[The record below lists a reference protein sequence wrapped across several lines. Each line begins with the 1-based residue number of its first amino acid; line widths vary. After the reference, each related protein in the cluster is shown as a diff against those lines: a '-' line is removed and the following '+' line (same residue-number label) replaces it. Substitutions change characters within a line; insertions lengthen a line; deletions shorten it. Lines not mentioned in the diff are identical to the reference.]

1 MFLCFTCDVWTTQ
14 SHIDRTRY
22 SINAMLTLHSESF
35 FLTLS
40 PWYDCGFLWVKVACL
55 VVTMKLICYLPTD
68 FVVQILGEWLRLR
81 DVCKLDVAMCSTVN
95 RLSLGCVYEGV
106 VLKCNG
112 AAGDIGKTEYQL
124 DWFLVRRI
132 RLSAFRVD
140 YPLSRKALPKVI
152 ALLTHSHSH
161 LRTLY
166 LHDVGTS
173 LSSIALCISQYCT
186 GIINLQVANMN
197 ICGPFFEMLSN
208 LRQLK
213 NLTIQECE
221 KLNDVHAQGSL
232 CLSVETLTLEGKHCT
247 ELQEVLLKMCP
258 NLVTFQL
265 MSEVAEL
272 YDMPP
277 KLEEL
282 FVDQCKTVRVLNL
295 NSNLRSLVIRGD
307 ETKDEDIAGVF
318 TSASHLQY
326 LDLTCNEFLTD
337 VTLNR
342 IADAYS
348 KSLTNLNISGWEGVS
363 CAAIK
368 YLCEKCTKL
377 SSLALGSYYCII
389 EALDHCSSLRSLDI
403 SCCTITD
410 EVLLK
415 IAAAPLEYL
424 NMTRTTGFTN
434 EGLLAFGKGCAKLK
448 TISISSDLLKN
459 LWKELRPDLRIW

>member
-1 MFLCFTCDVWTTQ
+1 
-14 SHIDRTRY
+14 
-22 SINAMLTLHSESF
+22 
-35 FLTLS
+35 
-40 PWYDCGFLWVKVACL
+40 
-55 VVTMKLICYLPTD
+55 MKLLVELPTD
-68 FVVQILGEWLRLR
+68 FVVHILSEWLRLR
-81 DVCKLDVAMCSTVN
+81 DVRKLDVAMCSTVN
-95 RLSLGCVYEGV
+95 RLSMGCIYEGL
-106 VLKCNG
+106 VLKSNG
-112 AAGDIGKTEYQL
+112 AAGDIRKTENQL
-124 DWFLVRRI
+124 DWFLVRKI
-132 RLSAFRVD
+132 KLSTFRVD

-152 ALLTHSHSH
+152 ALLAHSHSH

-197 ICGPFFEMLSN
+197 LCAPFFEMLSN

-213 NLTIQECE
+213 TLTIQECE

-232 CLSVETLTLEGKHCT
+232 CLSVGTLTLEGKHCT

-272 YDMPP
+272 YDMPS

-282 FVDQCKTVRVLNL
+282 YVDQCKTVRVLNL

-318 TSASHLQY
+318 TSSLHLQY
-326 LDLTCNEFLTD
+326 LDLTCNEFLTH
-337 VTLNR
+337 VTLTR
-342 IADAYS
+342 IADAYGE
-348 KSLTNLNISGWEGVS
+348 SLTHLNISGWEGVS

-377 SSLALGSYYCII
+377 SYLALCGDSQDFDQNCVIV
-389 EALDHCSSLRSLDI
+389 ALDNCPSLRDLDV
-403 SCCTITD
+403 SWGSVTD
-410 EVLLK
+410 EVL
-415 IAAAPLEYL
+415 IRVAVATLESFS
-424 NMTRTTGFTN
+424 MMSTTGFTDK
-434 EGLLAFGKGCAKLK
+434 GILALVKGCTTLK
-448 TISISSDLLKN
+448 RLGTCNESLSPLVEYM
-459 LWKELRPDLRIW
+459 WKQLRPDINFGHPYF